1 MNKFLEFLKQNVKVA
16 ITITA
21 MGSALTAG
29 LTQKGCSV
37 DVAPASAPPA
47 TQAPAV
53 PVAPAVP

>member
-1 MNKFLEFLKQNVKVA
+1 MNKFFEFLKQNVKVA

-21 MGSALTAG
+21 MGIALTAG

-47 TQAPAV
+47 AQAPAPAV
-53 PVAPAVP
+53 PAVP